1 MFKTT
6 EEALKDI
13 REYPENHRHDLNGLT
28 VCCTINGA
36 VDLSLMEA
44 HAEYVNLG
52 TNGGVKC
59 DVVSGP
65 CACGAW
71 H

>member
-1 MFKTT
+1 MTISEQLVQQIK
-6 EEALKDI
+6 L
-13 REYPENHRHDLNGLT
+13 YPEKHKHDMNELIA
-28 VCCTINGA
+28 CCMVDGA

-44 HAEYVNLG
+44 HQKYVNLG

-59 DVVSGP
+59 DVVKGP
-65 CACGAW
+65 CACGGW